1 MENTLVSLELTN
13 KKVLNNL
20 YTLLG
25 NQNLTGE
32 QANIISSCIWEIEI
46 VLFGKSN
53 INIFLSCGE
62 IGQEKN

>member
-20 YTLLG
+20 YTLLE
-25 NQNLTGE
+25 NQNLTEE

>member
-20 YTLLG
+20 YILLE
-25 NQNLTGE
+25 NQNLTEE